1 MSSKLSNLSTIFSSL
16 SFKLFIILLCTI
28 ILAFTVYGYFS
39 ARNQS
44 QILESQVKMSATRAS
59 DIIKRTLYTNMLLNE
74 RQRTHENI
82 NYIGQEPG
90 VEVVRIYNKR
100 GEIKFSS
107 QEEEIG
113 TTVDMQAE
121 ACYACHAEDQPI
133 QKLTMQEKAR
143 IYRKNQA
150 YRVLGL
156 INPIENEP
164 ECSNAACHAHD
175 PDQTILGVLDVQ
187 MSMRSLDQS
196 VTIAR
201 NKAVSLAVLIGGM
214 SILLIAGVIYFSIY
228 RPTRELQE
236 GTRMVAEGNLEYRID
251 LDRNDELGKLA
262 RSFNHMSEN
271 LKKADEELRAWSKT
285 LEKRVQEK
293 TEELEGMH
301 RGMVQVEKMASLGR
315 LSATV
320 AHELNNPL
328 SGIVT
333 YARVLMRK
341 LGRMLPEDEEKE
353 DVMEELDLIR
363 SESQRCGNIVKDLLI
378 FARESSADFQP
389 TQLHQVIE
397 RAIKLMSHHLELGE
411 IRLERDFHLEDDSVV
426 CDQDKLVQALVAIM
440 MNAVEAM
447 PEGGKLTVGTRP
459 LEEKKE
465 THVQIRIADSGV
477 GMSEDVLDK
486 IFDPFY
492 STKNETK
499 GVGLGLAVVYGIIQR
514 HNGQIQVDSQVGAG
528 TTFSI
533 DLPRETRTQENKRT
547 DNPEFSRGFTH
558 ER

>member
-1 MSSKLSNLSTIFSSL
+1 MASKLSNISTIFSSL
-16 SFKLFIILLCTI
+16 SFKLFIILFCTI
-28 ILAFTVYGYFS
+28 ILAFTVYGFFS

-44 QILESQVKMSATRAS
+44 QVLESQVKMSATRAS
-59 DIIKRTLYTNMLLNE
+59 DIIKRSLFTNMLLNE
-74 RQRTHENI
+74 RERTHENI

-107 QEEEIG
+107 QEDEIG

-121 ACYACHAEDQPI
+121 ACYACHAEDQPL

-164 ECSNAACHAHD
+164 ECSNAVCHAHD

-187 MSMRSLDQS
+187 MSMRTLDQS
-196 VTIAR
+196 VTTAR
-201 NKAVSLAVLIGGM
+201 NKAVSLAVFIGGI

-236 GTRMVAEGNLEYRID
+236 GTRMVAEGNLDYRID
-251 LDRNDELGKLA
+251 LDRSDELGKLA

-271 LKKADEELRAWSKT
+271 LKEADDELRAWSKT

-293 TEELEGMH
+293 TEELEDMH

-333 YARVLMRK
+333 YARVVMRK
-341 LGRMLPEDEEKE
+341 LGRLLPENDEKQA
-353 DVMEELDLIR
+353 VMEELDLIR

-378 FARESSADFQP
+378 FARESSADFQQ

-397 RAIKLMSHHLELGE
+397 RAVKLMNHHLELGD
-411 IRLERDFHLEDDSVV
+411 IRLEREFHLDDDLVV

-447 PEGGKLTVGTRP
+447 PEGGKLAVGTRSLP
-459 LEEKKE
+459 EKE
-465 THVQIRIADSGV
+465 DTHVQIKIAD
-477 GMSEDVLDK
+477 
-486 IFDPFY
+486 
-492 STKNETK
+492 T
-499 GVGLGLAVVYGIIQR
+499 
-514 HNGQIQVDSQVGAG
+514 
-528 TTFSI
+528 
-533 DLPRETRTQENKRT
+533 
-547 DNPEFSRGFTH
+547 
-558 ER
+558 